1 MANPKAAAQ
10 ARAVLA
16 KNRADVLRISSEKGM
31 RATQG
36 MLADS
41 ARDLE
46 KRIREAVGRGLGD
59 DTFTQAQLRA
69 TLEQVKQVQRE
80 LNKKLRTQILS
91 DGQTAAEAAAV
102 NTAEYLR
109 TADEAFRGVGVQPL
123 ALNEARMLDAA
134 VQGSQSSILTRL
146 ASSGT
151 PASRVGR
158 HGELVEPHPAKD
170 GILTRY
176 GMETIGV
183 FEETLQRGLIAR
195 KSFTEMREDIT
206 AQSPFLQGAPKYWA
220 ERIVRTEIMGAFN
233 RGAFEA
239 TREADEELGD
249 VVKILSANFDDRTA
263 SDSYAV
269 HGQIRRPTEAF
280 ETWTGLMQHPPARTE
295 RPRGDDH
302 APDLVGDPG
311 GARTAQPGRGGGA
324 LGGRASAAEAQE
336 QGRAQA
342 EGDAADPGEVDGA
355 DRAVRQADEATAPE
369 GARARGARA
378 RGASAGARGRL
389 IAGALS
395 GWYLS
400 NTRDD

>member
-280 ETWTGLMQHPPARTE
+280 ETWTGLMQHPPARPNDREAMITHRISWVIPAE
-295 RPRGDDH
+295 LEPR
-302 APDLVGDPG
+302 
-311 GARTAQPGRGGGA
+311 
-324 LGGRASAAEAQE
+324 S
-336 QGRAQA
+336 
-342 EGDAADPGEVDGA
+342 PGEVAARWAAEHPPPKRKSKVAHKPKAMPPIPARSTVPIEQFGKPTKRPPPKA
-355 DRAVRQADEATAPE
+355 REPEEREREEQAP
-369 GARARGARA
+369 ARE
-378 RGASAGARGRL
+378 
-389 IAGALS
+389 
-395 GWYLS
+395 
-400 NTRDD
+400 DD

>member
-16 KNRADVLRISSEKGM
+16 KNRADVLRISSEKGL

-80 LNKKLRTQILS
+80 LNKKLRAQILS

-158 HGELVEPHPAKD
+158 HGELVEPHPAKE

-195 KSFTEMREDIT
+195 KSFSEMREDIT

-249 VVKILSANFDDRTA
+249 VVKILAANFDDRTA

-280 ETWTGLMQHPPARTE
+280 ETWTGLVQHPPARPNDREAMITHRISWKIPAE
-295 RPRGDDH
+295 LEPR
-302 APDLVGDPG
+302 
-311 GARTAQPGRGGGA
+311 
-324 LGGRASAAEAQE
+324 
-336 QGRAQA
+336 
-342 EGDAADPGEVDGA
+342 DPGEVAERWASEQSKKHRKGYKPKVMPPIPA
-355 DRAVRQADEATAPE
+355 RTTVPIEQFGKPTKRPPPKAREPEERAAEEQPAERET
-369 GARARGARA
+369 
-378 RGASAGARGRL
+378 
-389 IAGALS
+389 
-395 GWYLS
+395 
-400 NTRDD
+400 DD

>member
-1 MANPKAAAQ
+1 MVNPKAAAQ
-10 ARAVLA
+10 ARATLA
-16 KNRADVLRISSEKGM
+16 KNRADVLRISSEKGL

-80 LNKKLRTQILS
+80 LNKKLRSQILS

-158 HGELVEPHPAKD
+158 HGELVEPHPAKE

-195 KSFTEMREDIT
+195 KSFSEMREDIT

-249 VVKILSANFDDRTA
+249 VVKILAANFDDRTA

-280 ETWTGLMQHPPARTE
+280 ETWTGLVQHPPARPNDREAMITHRISWVIPAE
-295 RPRGDDH
+295 LEPR
-302 APDLVGDPG
+302 
-311 GARTAQPGRGGGA
+311 
-324 LGGRASAAEAQE
+324 
-336 QGRAQA
+336 
-342 EGDAADPGEVDGA
+342 DPGEVAERWASEQPKKHRKGYKPKVMPPIPA
-355 DRAVRQADEATAPE
+355 RTTVPIEQFGKPTKRPPPKAREPEERATEEQPAERET
-369 GARARGARA
+369 
-378 RGASAGARGRL
+378 
-389 IAGALS
+389 
-395 GWYLS
+395 
-400 NTRDD
+400 DD